1 MPPPPPPPSSAT
13 APTRS
18 ASAVSFQASSAPQDT
33 STFIDTRASDEEE
46 EDFGGA
52 DDSFASFDARN
63 STMALLA
70 EDDWFGGRASMFGAV
85 SGHVASLEATANTY
99 SPDFLDRLVDTLVGT
114 PNFAKDM
121 ESSFAEFD
129 ENNPTAYS
137 GNAALDDT
145 AYTANTDVNADT
157 STETAN
163 TSTNNYAPKALRFR
177 KIVGASNVSYDD
189 DCEEEKEN
197 VSNVAASLRRIS
209 KSLPLS
215 ISSKKSDGT
224 NETATKNARSY
235 LVEAGDDILI
245 HNESVPY
252 DDDCEEEEEKEKV
265 SNVAASLRRIS
276 KSLPLSISSKK
287 SDGAN
292 DTVTKN
298 ARSYLVEAG
307 DDILIHNET
316 GSVSCSSTG
325 DHAVPSFT
333 TKEGVPPQ
341 SVHTTTPPR
350 KPGTPTCDAPL
361 NNSRAIQESTDI
373 PNKAPS
379 PPPPSTSPALVAL
392 ALTNSNSTPTD
403 AAIVSSVE
411 KLLNEIY
418 GPPHTEFGEQS
429 SFIRARL
436 IVEKYNSRPAALL
449 RVLEKK
455 SEKKA
460 AAKAEVSASEI
471 TSGHEVNCT
480 PSTPQDG
487 DESQTTGTP
496 KASNTRGMSFTSRLR
511 SFGRTASK
519 LRSRSIR
526 SGIDHGDKF
535 STPKKAHRKKQT
547 ITTPDTIDENDSD
560 ETSFDP
566 LSNIG
571 LHAN

>member
-1 MPPPPPPPSSAT
+1 MPPPPPPSSAT

-18 ASAVSFQASSAPQDT
+18 ASAVSFQASLAPQDT
-33 STFIDTRASDEEE
+33 STSIDTRASDEEE

-52 DDSFASFDARN
+52 DDTFASFDARN
-63 STMALLA
+63 NTLALLA

-121 ESSFAEFD
+121 ERSFAEFD
-129 ENNPTAYS
+129 EKNLTAYS
-137 GNAALDDT
+137 GNAVLDDT
-145 AYTANTDVNADT
+145 AYTANADANTDANADT

-163 TSTNNYAPKALRFR
+163 TSTNNDAPEALRFR
-177 KIVGASNVSYDD
+177 KIVGASNVPYDD
-189 DCEEEKEN
+189 DCEKEKEKI
-197 VSNVAASLRRIS
+197 SNVAVRRFS

-224 NETATKNARSY
+224 NDTATKNVRSY
-235 LVEAGDDILI
+235 LVEAGEDILI
-245 HNESVPY
+245 HNV
-252 DDDCEEEEEKEKV
+252 
-265 SNVAASLRRIS
+265 
-276 KSLPLSISSKK
+276 
-287 SDGAN
+287 
-292 DTVTKN
+292 
-298 ARSYLVEAG
+298 
-307 DDILIHNET
+307 T

-325 DHAVPSFT
+325 DAVPSFT
-333 TKEGVPPQ
+333 TKEGAPPQ
-341 SVHTTTPPR
+341 SVHTATPPR

-361 NNSRAIQESTDI
+361 NISRAIQESTDI

-392 ALTNSNSTPTD
+392 ALTNSNRTPTD

-418 GPPHTEFGEQS
+418 GPPRTEFGEQS
-429 SFIRARL
+429 SLIRAQL

-496 KASNTRGMSFTSRLR
+496 KASNTRGVSFTSRLR

-526 SGIDHGDKF
+526 SNIDHGDNF
-535 STPKKAHRKKQT
+535 STPKKSHRKKQT
-547 ITTPDTIDENDSD
+547 TTTPDTIDENDSD

-571 LHAN
+571 LHANSNT

>member
-121 ESSFAEFD
+121 ESSFAEFG
-129 ENNPTAYS
+129 ENNLTAYS

-197 VSNVAASLRRIS
+197 
-209 KSLPLS
+209 
-215 ISSKKSDGT
+215 
-224 NETATKNARSY
+224 
-235 LVEAGDDILI
+235 
-245 HNESVPY
+245 
-252 DDDCEEEEEKEKV
+252 V